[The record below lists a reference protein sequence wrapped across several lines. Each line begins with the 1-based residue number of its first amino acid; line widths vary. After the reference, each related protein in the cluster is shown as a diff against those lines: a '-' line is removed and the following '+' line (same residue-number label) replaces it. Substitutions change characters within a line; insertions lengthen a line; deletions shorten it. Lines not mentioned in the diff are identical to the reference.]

1 MIHSEKFADNND
13 KFEIKTAQDS
23 VPSDLNPCQK
33 KAFLAAARHKVILIA
48 GGAGVGKSYV
58 VGKIAEL
65 YVEHEYR
72 VALATATGAA
82 TGALRV
88 SLGLVSNFDDVFRFI
103 NFLTWFKDKT
113 HAPLPSH
120 ERHC

>member
-88 SLGLVSNFDDVFRFI
+88 IDCTPPPPCATDWPQFHCNII
-103 NFLTWFKDKT
+103 NKGEGVTTITL
-113 HAPLPSH
+113 PLAK
-120 ERHC
+120 